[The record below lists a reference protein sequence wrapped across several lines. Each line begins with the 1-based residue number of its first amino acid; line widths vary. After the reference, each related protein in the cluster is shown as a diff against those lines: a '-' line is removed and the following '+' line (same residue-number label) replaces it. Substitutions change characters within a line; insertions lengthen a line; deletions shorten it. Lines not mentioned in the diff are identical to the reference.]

1 MGGLRTMDSSL
12 FLKLLFSALLIVP
25 SVVFS
30 SPETERQAAASLF
43 DGSDAAYTVDL
54 QRVYG
59 KRDSNTQFLLQVK
72 EIMSSG
78 AWDGPMPQARQFMFR
93 NDKEGW
99 SAQAQSVGLEGFL
112 WTKKELEGKYGAGPF
127 LHHMNDYFVFLND
140 LLKDVSWTTDLRDSL
155 NNLKVSPMSPVEKNA
170 RLNAILENYVSG
182 LQANIAKYDA
192 AAWAKKARIY
202 ELFPRAYNLAGRRS
216 AQGFKSPADPSKTLF
231 FRDFK
236 ASDFDVIKRMG
247 FNAVWPMGILP
258 IGVRG
263 QTGAG
268 GGSPYSIS
276 DHSAVNPDLGA
287 EDDFKKFVT
296 LAHQAGLKVI
306 VDFVV
311 NHTSLDSKL
320 LAESPDYFVSFR
332 YDGACPRDGYFDY
345 YWQGARYCVHH
356 GGFEYGGGVS
366 SWIDTAQVNYSNQ
379 ALRDRMTTIVKS
391 WVTKF
396 DVDGFRVDMAYLA
409 LNNVF
414 SRTWQ
419 KSMPHDEFY
428 RQLIWTVK
436 AAKPSAAFMAEA
448 YAYQED
454 LSATGFDTIY
464 SKYEVSR
471 PEGQTGWYDATSGG
485 NGPAEAGAINRA
497 AFLAWQRGGAGS
509 VVFLGNHDEPAPET
523 VYGRR
528 LPAALMLTMLY
539 PGSVMAYSGAEIGYN
554 SAIPTESKPLPFSAP
569 CQINWSAGDSGV
581 KQTYQTV
588 FSAAEAVRE
597 QLGDYDI
604 QPLWPPRGQNWVGY
618 VLKSKTV
625 PGLKKAVIGNITW
638 DYTAADI
645 PGFNFSSGL
654 QSGEYRIID
663 LLK

>member
-1 MGGLRTMDSSL
+1 MLSSRLLKSL
-12 FLKLLFSALLIVP
+12 FAAVLLGAPSAAFP
-25 SVVFS
+25 
-30 SPETERQAAASLF
+30 SPETERQEAASLF
-43 DGSDAAYTVDL
+43 DGSDPAAVAQLSRSRGKADL
-54 QRVYG
+54 
-59 KRDSNTQFLLQVK
+59 NTQFLLQMK

-78 AWDGPMPQARQFMFR
+78 AWDGPIPQVRQFMFT

-99 SAQAQSVGLEGFL
+99 TAQAQSVGLEGFL

-127 LHHMNDYFVFLND
+127 LHHMNDYFVFLDD
-140 LLKDVSWTTDLRDSL
+140 LLKEVSWTTDLRTAL
-155 NNLKVSPMSPVEKNA
+155 NNLKASPMSPQDKNTQ
-170 RLNAILENYVSG
+170 LNAILENYVSG
-182 LQANIAKYDA
+182 LQANIAKYDS

-202 ELFPRAYNLAGRRS
+202 ELFPRAYNLDGRRS
-216 AQGFKSPADPSKTLF
+216 AQGFKSPGDPSKTLF

-236 ASDFDVIKRMG
+236 SSDFDVIKRMG
-247 FNAVWPMGILP
+247 FDTVWPMGILP

-263 QTGAG
+263 QTGTG

-276 DHSAVNPDLGA
+276 DHSTVNPDLGT
-287 EDDFKKFVT
+287 EEDFKNFVT

-320 LAESPDYFVSFR
+320 LAENPDYFVSYR
-332 YDGACPRDGYFDY
+332 YSGACPQNGYFDY
-345 YWQGARYCVHH
+345 LWQGAKYCVHN

-366 SWIDTAQVNYSNQ
+366 SWIDTAQINYSNT
-379 ALRDRMTTIVKS
+379 ALRDRMTAIVKG

-414 SRTWQ
+414 ARTWQ

-448 YAYQED
+448 YAFQED
-454 LSATGFDTIY
+454 LSACGFDTIY
-464 SKYEVSR
+464 SKDETGR
-471 PEGQTGWYDATSGG
+471 PEGQTGWYDATAGG
-485 NGPAEAGAINRA
+485 NGSSEASAINRA
-497 AFLAWQRGGAGS
+497 AFLAWQSGGAGS

-539 PGSVMAYSGAEIGYN
+539 PGSIMAYSGAEIGYN
-554 SAIPTESKPLPFSAP
+554 AAIPSESKPLPFSAP
-569 CQINWSAGDSGV
+569 CQINWNGGDPWV

-588 FSAAEAVRE
+588 FSAAENLRA

-604 QPLWPPRGQNWVGY
+604 EPLWPAQGQNWVGY
-618 VLKSKTV
+618 ILKSKTV
-625 PGLKKAVIGNITW
+625 LGLRKAIVANITLN
-638 DYTAADI
+638 YTGANI
-645 PGFNFSSGL
+645 PELNFSSGL

-663 LLK
+663 LK